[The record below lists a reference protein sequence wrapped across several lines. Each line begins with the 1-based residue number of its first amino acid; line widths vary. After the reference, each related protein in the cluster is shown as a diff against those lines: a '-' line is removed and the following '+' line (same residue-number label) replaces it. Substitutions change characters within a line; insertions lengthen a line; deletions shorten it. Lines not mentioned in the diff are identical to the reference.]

1 MALEGLQLGQYR
13 LVRLLGSGGMGEVYL
28 AEDARIGQQVAIKV
42 SRTETTGYSNTD
54 ATKDAVRLFQREARA
69 IARLDHPRI
78 LPLFA
83 YGEESIHGTSLTYII
98 MPFRPEGSFASWLQQ
113 RSSSGLLSP
122 REVAYFIN
130 QAAEALQYAHDNQI
144 VHQDVKPSNFLIRSN
159 KENPGRPD
167 LLLSDFG
174 IAKLSSATASVS
186 QSVRGTPA
194 YMAPEQWSGE
204 PVYATDQYALAVL
217 AYELLAGRPP
227 FTGRQEQVMFQHF
240 SVQPLPPSNFNP
252 SLSRDIDAVIL
263 KALAKKAED
272 RFPSISAFARAL
284 QQVIQNTGPSS
295 GANIPQMPNT
305 GNLNATLAISN
316 VEAETGTQRNV
327 TLPGGRRVTVNVPA
341 GVYNGQVL
349 QLDSMGEPQYE
360 GGPRGAL
367 ILTVTVANAEA
378 PPPPPPIFNP
388 NQGFIPADKPPQ
400 PVASN
405 REPIYFSNTAY
416 GSGTSGTNLAT
427 LYRIENP
434 PPRNNK
440 SRLAI
445 IALIALVI
453 LVIASGGIFFAISKT
468 GTDQAGAT
476 ATAQSNATATIQAN
490 EATATAQ
497 VNATATASVV
507 ARINA
512 TATVVAQNP
521 DPYTPPNGTLA
532 LYNQL
537 NTNSVANWDDSVG
550 ANGACQYKDGAYH
563 ASTLK
568 QNFFLYCTAYNTNFS
583 NFAFEVQLSVIQG
596 DCAGII
602 FRSNAPRFYF
612 FRICQ
617 YGSYALYKYVSNSGS
632 TSTTLRQGSSSAIN
646 TGPGQSNRIAV
657 LANDSTIS
665 LYVNSQRIDS
675 LTETSFSQ
683 GEIGVVASDTG
694 STVTEVAYS
703 NVKVWAL

>member
-1 MALEGLQLGQYR
+1 
-13 LVRLLGSGGMGEVYL
+13 
-28 AEDARIGQQVAIKV
+28 
-42 SRTETTGYSNTD
+42 
-54 ATKDAVRLFQREARA
+54 
-69 IARLDHPRI
+69 
-78 LPLFA
+78 
-83 YGEESIHGTSLTYII
+83 

-113 RSSSGLLSP
+113 RNSSGLLSP
-122 REVAYFIN
+122 RDVAYFIN

-159 KENPGRPD
+159 KENPSRPD

-194 YMAPEQWSGE
+194 YLAPEQWSGE

-240 SVQPLPPSNFNP
+240 SVQPQPPSNFNP

-263 KALAKKAED
+263 KALGKKAED

-284 QQVIQNTGPSS
+284 QQVTQNTGPSS

-305 GNLNATLAISN
+305 GNLNATLALSN

-349 QLDSMGEPQYE
+349 QLDNMGEPQYE

-388 NQGFIPADKPPQ
+388 NQGFILADKPPQ
-400 PVASN
+400 PGASN
-405 REPIYFSNTAY
+405 RDPIYFSNTAY

-427 LYRIENP
+427 PYRIENP

-440 SRLAI
+440 SRLVI
-445 IALIALVI
+445 IALVALAI

-476 ATAQSNATATIQAN
+476 ATIQAN
-490 EATATAQ
+490 QATATAQ
-497 VNATATASVV
+497 VNANATASVV
-507 ARINA
+507 SRINA
-512 TATVVAQNP
+512 TATVIAQNP

-537 NTNSVANWDDSVG
+537 NTNSVANWDDS
-550 ANGACQYKDGAYH
+550 A
-563 ASTLK
+563 
-568 QNFFLYCTAYNTNFS
+568 
-583 NFAFEVQLSVIQG
+583 
-596 DCAGII
+596 
-602 FRSNAPRFYF
+602 
-612 FRICQ
+612 
-617 YGSYALYKYVSNSGS
+617 
-632 TSTTLRQGSSSAIN
+632 
-646 TGPGQSNRIAV
+646 
-657 LANDSTIS
+657 
-665 LYVNSQRIDS
+665 
-675 LTETSFSQ
+675 
-683 GEIGVVASDTG
+683 
-694 STVTEVAYS
+694 
-703 NVKVWAL
+703 